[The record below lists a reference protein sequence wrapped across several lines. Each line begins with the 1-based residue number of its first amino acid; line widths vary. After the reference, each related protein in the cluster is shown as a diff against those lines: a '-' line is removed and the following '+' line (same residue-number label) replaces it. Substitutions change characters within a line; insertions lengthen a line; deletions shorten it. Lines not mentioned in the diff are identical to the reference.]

1 MRAVRKSKI
10 YSVNLQKQP
19 WNKMD
24 LRVSLLDGHEYNQG
38 FGDEVALSFFF
49 SQFYGYFGD
58 VAFPKLMIYDIL

>member
-24 LRVSLLDGHEYNQG
+24 LRVSLPNGHEYNQKS
-38 FGDEVALSFFF
+38 FGDAVALNFF
-49 SQFYGYFGD
+49 SRFHGYFGGS
-58 VAFPKLMIYDIL
+58 VFPKLIDA